1 MSAFLGNE
9 ARLSDVLTAAGSA
22 LGRRR
27 VKDQALQQSMQLD
40 VWEDEGGASARPRFW
55 NPAVL
60 ALPAP

>member
-1 MSAFLGNE
+1 MSAYLGNE
-9 ARLSDVLTAAGSA
+9 AQLSQLLTAAGRVF
-22 LGRRR
+22 GRR
-27 VKDQALQQSMQLD
+27 VKEQVLQHSMQLD